1 MAGPAGTQTPLHS
14 LLGAAQRDP
23 QHTQVFDDRA
33 VRDAAESALTGVLTA

>member
-14 LLGAAQRDP
+14 LGAAQRDP